1 MERARHS
8 GMQEYR
14 LVPPDHE
21 RGVSCDANGPALG
34 PIRLLVR
41 AGRGF
46 EPRSSD
52 ELQSIFD
59 ATFERPFDGAGL
71 TRGLET
77 VARALNDGDVA
88 RAMMATLF
96 LHLPVL
102 TEGEADRAKDAVAI
116 LKASATIQ
124 SIPAGRKELPTV
136 AVENSDR
143 KMWR

>member
-1 MERARHS
+1 MESARRN
-8 GMQEYR
+8 GVQEYR

-21 RGVSCDANGPALG
+21 RGASCDANGPALG

-41 AGRGF
+41 AAQGF

-59 ATFERPFDGAGL
+59 ATFERPFDSAGL

-77 VARALNDGDVA
+77 VAPALNDGDVA

-102 TEGEADRAKDAVAI
+102 TEDEAGGTRDAVAM
-116 LKASATIQ
+116 LKTSPDDPKHPGWPKGSPI
-124 SIPAGRKELPTV
+124 GRG
-136 AVENSDR
+136 
-143 KMWR
+143 